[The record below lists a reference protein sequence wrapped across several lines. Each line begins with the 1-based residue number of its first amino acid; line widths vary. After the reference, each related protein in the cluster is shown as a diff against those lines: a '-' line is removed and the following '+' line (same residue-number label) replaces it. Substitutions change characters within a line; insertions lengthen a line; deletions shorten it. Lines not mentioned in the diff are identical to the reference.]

1 MSARLLEM
9 TVPDTQVRRARECL
23 ETYCVRQWQESVP
36 GGNEKFSGIVLS
48 HNVEPL
54 LRELND
60 ALGQHESFSALVM
73 ALEAVSPPVVE
84 PELMAAETATAG
96 RPPSRLEQFLSRD
109 RRSTDEIYDD
119 VVQTIEISPHYVM
132 TIVLSSVIAALGMR
146 SGQTAIVIGAMI
158 VAPLLGPSLTLAM
171 AGTVGNGT
179 LAHRA
184 LKVLGAGILVVYA
197 STLPLGLFV
206 EFDPLQPELHN
217 RTIIQP
223 ADIALA
229 LASGAAG
236 VLALA
241 KGESTSLVGVMVAVS
256 LVPPLSA
263 SGMYLGDGHFELAV
277 RSATLF
283 LTNLVCIN
291 VAGILTFLISG
302 LPPRR
307 WRITTGILAVWIAL
321 LVLLG
326 GVITGHILI
335 FE

>member
-1 MSARLLEM
+1 MAARLIEL
-9 TVPDTQVRRARECL
+9 TVPDAEVSRARSCL
-23 ETYCVRQWQESVP
+23 ADFCVRQWQETVP
-36 GGNEKFSGIVLS
+36 GGREKFSGIVLS

-54 LRELND
+54 LRLLNEEF
-60 ALGQHESFSALVM
+60 GESEDYSALVVV
-73 ALEAVSPPVVE
+73 LEAVSPPVVE
-84 PELMAAETATAG
+84 PELMATETAVAS
-96 RPPSRLEQFLSRD
+96 RPPTRLERFLSRD

-119 VVQTIEISPHYVM
+119 VVQTVDISPGYIL

-158 VAPLLGPSLTLAM
+158 VAPLLGPSLALAM
-171 AGTVGNGT
+171 AGTVGNGR

-184 LKVLGAGILVVYA
+184 AVVLLVGIAVVYA
-197 STLPLGLFV
+197 STIPLGLLL
-206 EFDPLQPELHN
+206 EFDPMQPELRS
-217 RTIIQP
+217 RTVIQP

-241 KGESTSLVGVMVAVS
+241 RGESTSLVGVMIAVS

-263 SGMYLGDGHFELAV
+263 SGLYLGDGQIELAI

-307 WRITTGILAVWIAL
+307 WRLTTGVFAVWVGL
-321 LVLLG
+321 LILLG
-326 GVITGHILI
+326 AVITGHVLA
-335 FE
+335 FD